1 MSFAGSFEAI
11 GISPGDSVPPPT
23 LQPPPLY
30 PNLSRCPLPLEDSE
44 VNQYLVAIKQEFRTA
59 MARTPHFLKAEDSNT
74 SSAQRYSDKTHLRSS
89 VSSNGSING
98 GWNVDWR
105 FFPNELK
112 LGMKVKKSK
121 SHARKRSRKFN
132 INDEEGGISD
142 GGKEKSTKKR
152 KQRKVTFEGEEKD
165 NPAKLDKKLDRLES
179 LEQSGESEQSGE
191 ETTEEVYEEEEEEEG
206 TDYNLTYFDN
216 GEDYEAGEE
225 DALEDGPV
233 F

>member
-1 MSFAGSFEAI
+1 MSFAGSLEAI
-11 GISPGDSVPPPT
+11 GISHGDSVPPPI

-59 MARTPHFLKAEDSNT
+59 MTRTPHFLRVEDPDTTSAADRTYSGGSGGGSN
-74 SSAQRYSDKTHLRSS
+74 RNMGKWDM
-89 VSSNGSING
+89 
-98 GWNVDWR
+98 DWR
-105 FFPNELK
+105 FFPSELK
-112 LGMKVKKSK
+112 LKVKVKLRAK
-121 SHARKRSRKFN
+121 KRSRNFTVS
-132 INDEEGGISD
+132 DEEGGD
-142 GGKEKSTKKR
+142 GKSTKKR
-152 KQRKVTFEGEEKD
+152 KQRRVTFEGKED
-165 NPAKLDKKLDRLES
+165 NPAKLGKRLDRLES

-216 GEDYEAGEE
+216 GEDYGGGED